1 MCNISA
7 IGDHFQLRRNSQLR
21 KLQLSS
27 IQLII
32 SSLLLN
38 QIRMIPA
45 FNDLSMI
52 EYAGLGVAMENA
64 QPVVKESAD
73 FITKSNDEDGI
84 LHVVNLYMRD

>member
-1 MCNISA
+1 MCNIYA
-7 IGDHFQLRRNSQLR
+7 IGDHFQLRRNSRLR
-21 KLQLSS
+21 KLQLSG